1 MKQCKIEIGDKEYSV
16 RIAVTD
22 QEQSDG
28 LKNIDKLFDNEGM
41 LFVFDKEDQV
51 SMWMEDTTIPLDV
64 IFIDE
69 DYNVVKVQQGVPKS
83 KELITSDNTKY
94 VLEVNAG
101 SGIKIGDE
109 LDYDEEDEEEVPML
123 VIGNKGKIQVEL
135 TGGERIF
142 SRVSSRIIAEK
153 LKKHILIKKI
163 KIFMKIYVKVQE
175 NMFLKKF
182 QNKTT
187 MNLNTQRL
195 NKKNIT

>member
-1 MKQCKIEIGDKEYSV
+1 MKQCKIEIGDKEYNV

-22 QEQSDG
+22 KEQSDG

-135 TGGERIF
+135 TGNERIF
-142 SRVSSRIIAEK
+142 SRPNSKTIAK
-153 LKKHILIKKI
+153 MAKKAYKSKEDKDYRALGKKI
-163 KIFMKIYVKVQE
+163 FKYIDIHNNQKEDFVEIKQ
-175 NMFLKKF
+175 
-182 QNKTT
+182 
-187 MNLNTQRL
+187 
-195 NKKNIT
+195 

>member
-1 MKQCKIEIGDKEYSV
+1 MKQCEIEIGEKQYNV
-16 RIAVTD
+16 RIAITD
-22 QEQSDG
+22 EEQSDG
-28 LKNIDKLFDNEGM
+28 LKNIEKLFDNEGM

-51 SMWMEDTTIPLDV
+51 SMWMEDTIIPLDV

-142 SRVSSRIIAEK
+142 SRPNSKTIAK
-153 LKKHILIKKI
+153 MAKKAYKSKEDKDYRALGKKI
-163 KIFMKIYVKVQE
+163 FKYIDTHNNQKEDFVEIKQ
-175 NMFLKKF
+175 
-182 QNKTT
+182 
-187 MNLNTQRL
+187 
-195 NKKNIT
+195 

>member
-41 LFVFDKEDQV
+41 LFVFDKENQV

-142 SRVSSRIIAEK
+142 SRPNSKTIAK
-153 LKKHILIKKI
+153 MAKKAYKSKEDKDYRALGKKI
-163 KIFMKIYVKVQE
+163 FKYIDVHNNQKEDFVEIKQ
-175 NMFLKKF
+175 
-182 QNKTT
+182 
-187 MNLNTQRL
+187 
-195 NKKNIT
+195 

>member
-123 VIGNKGKIQVEL
+123 VIGDKGKVQVEL
-135 TGGERIF
+135 TGNERIF
-142 SRVSSRIIAEK
+142 SRPNSKTIAK
-153 LKKHILIKKI
+153 MAKKAYKTKEDKDYRALGKKI
-163 KIFMKIYVKVQE
+163 FKYIDIHNNQKEDFVEIKQ
-175 NMFLKKF
+175 
-182 QNKTT
+182 
-187 MNLNTQRL
+187 
-195 NKKNIT
+195 

>member
-123 VIGNKGKIQVEL
+123 VIGDKGKVQVEL

-142 SRVSSRIIAEK
+142 SRPNSKTIAK
-153 LKKHILIKKI
+153 MAKKAYKTKEDKDYRALGKKI
-163 KIFMKIYVKVQE
+163 FKYIDIHNNQKEDFVEIKQ
-175 NMFLKKF
+175 
-182 QNKTT
+182 
-187 MNLNTQRL
+187 
-195 NKKNIT
+195 

>member
-1 MKQCKIEIGDKEYSV
+1 MKQCEIEIGDKQYNV
-16 RIAVTD
+16 RIAITD
-22 QEQSDG
+22 KEQSDG
-28 LKNIDKLFDNEGM
+28 LKNIEKLFDNEGM

-51 SMWMEDTTIPLDV
+51 SMWMEDTVIPLDV

-142 SRVSSRIIAEK
+142 SRPNSKTIAK
-153 LKKHILIKKI
+153 MAKKAYKSKEDKDYRALGKKI
-163 KIFMKIYVKVQE
+163 FKYIDTHNNQKEDFVEIKQ
-175 NMFLKKF
+175 
-182 QNKTT
+182 
-187 MNLNTQRL
+187 
-195 NKKNIT
+195 

>member
-142 SRVSSRIIAEK
+142 SRPNSKTIAK
-153 LKKHILIKKI
+153 MAKKAYKSKEDKDYRALGKKI
-163 KIFMKIYVKVQE
+163 FKYIDIHNNQKEDFVEIKQ
-175 NMFLKKF
+175 
-182 QNKTT
+182 
-187 MNLNTQRL
+187 
-195 NKKNIT
+195 

>member
-142 SRVSSRIIAEK
+142 SRPNSKTIAK
-153 LKKHILIKKI
+153 MAKKAYKSKEDKDYRALGKKI
-163 KIFMKIYVKVQE
+163 FKYIDVHNNQKEDFVEIKQ
-175 NMFLKKF
+175 
-182 QNKTT
+182 
-187 MNLNTQRL
+187 
-195 NKKNIT
+195 

>member
-1 MKQCKIEIGDKEYSV
+1 MKQCKIEIGDKEYNV

-22 QEQSDG
+22 KEQSDG

-142 SRVSSRIIAEK
+142 SRPNSKTIAK
-153 LKKHILIKKI
+153 MAKKAYKTKEDKDYRALGKKI
-163 KIFMKIYVKVQE
+163 FKYIDVHNNQKEDFVEIKQ
-175 NMFLKKF
+175 
-182 QNKTT
+182 
-187 MNLNTQRL
+187 
-195 NKKNIT
+195 

>member
-1 MKQCKIEIGDKEYSV
+1 MKQCEIEIGDKQYNV
-16 RIAVTD
+16 RIAITD
-22 QEQSDG
+22 EEQSDG
-28 LKNIDKLFDNEGM
+28 LKNIEKLFDNEGM

-51 SMWMEDTTIPLDV
+51 SMWMEDTVIPLDV

-142 SRVSSRIIAEK
+142 SRPNSKTIAK
-153 LKKHILIKKI
+153 MAKKAYKSKEDKDYKALGKKI
-163 KIFMKIYVKVQE
+163 FKYIDTHNNQKEDFVEIKQ
-175 NMFLKKF
+175 
-182 QNKTT
+182 
-187 MNLNTQRL
+187 
-195 NKKNIT
+195 

>member
-51 SMWMEDTTIPLDV
+51 SMWMEDTIIPLDV

-109 LDYDEEDEEEVPML
+109 LDYDEDDEEEVPML

-142 SRVSSRIIAEK
+142 SRPNSKTIAK
-153 LKKHILIKKI
+153 MAKKAYKTKEDKDYRALGKKI
-163 KIFMKIYVKVQE
+163 FKYIDIHNNQKEDFVEIKQ
-175 NMFLKKF
+175 
-182 QNKTT
+182 
-187 MNLNTQRL
+187 
-195 NKKNIT
+195 

>member
-109 LDYDEEDEEEVPML
+109 LDYDEDDEEEVPML

-135 TGGERIF
+135 TGNERIF
-142 SRVSSRIIAEK
+142 SRPNSKTIAK
-153 LKKHILIKKI
+153 MAKKAYKTKEDKDYRALGKKI
-163 KIFMKIYVKVQE
+163 FKYIDVHNNQKEDFVEIKQ
-175 NMFLKKF
+175 
-182 QNKTT
+182 
-187 MNLNTQRL
+187 
-195 NKKNIT
+195 

>member
-1 MKQCKIEIGDKEYSV
+1 MKQCEIEIGDKQYNV
-16 RIAVTD
+16 RIAITD
-22 QEQSDG
+22 KEQSDG
-28 LKNIDKLFDNEGM
+28 LKDIDKLFDNEGM

-51 SMWMEDTTIPLDV
+51 SMWMEDTIIPLDV

-109 LDYDEEDEEEVPML
+109 LDYDEEDGEEVPML

-142 SRVSSRIIAEK
+142 SRPNSKTIAK
-153 LKKHILIKKI
+153 MAKKAYKSKEDKDYRALGKKI
-163 KIFMKIYVKVQE
+163 FKYIDTHNNQKEDFVEIKQ
-175 NMFLKKF
+175 
-182 QNKTT
+182 
-187 MNLNTQRL
+187 
-195 NKKNIT
+195 

>member
-1 MKQCKIEIGDKEYSV
+1 
-16 RIAVTD
+16 
-22 QEQSDG
+22 
-28 LKNIDKLFDNEGM
+28 M

-51 SMWMEDTTIPLDV
+51 SMWMEDTIIPLDV

-123 VIGNKGKIQVEL
+123 VIGDKGKIQVEL

-142 SRVSSRIIAEK
+142 SRVSSRIIARK
-153 LKKHILIKKI
+153 AKKAYI
-163 KIFMKIYVKVQE
+163 
-175 NMFLKKF
+175 
-182 QNKTT
+182 
-187 MNLNTQRL
+187 
-195 NKKNIT
+195 NKKDKDIYENLCKSLGKYVFKEISKQNNNEPEYVEIK

>member
-1 MKQCKIEIGDKEYSV
+1 MKQCEIEIGDKQYNV
-16 RIAVTD
+16 RIAITD
-22 QEQSDG
+22 EEQSDG
-28 LKNIDKLFDNEGM
+28 LKNIEKLFDNEGM

-51 SMWMEDTTIPLDV
+51 SMWIEDTVIPLDV

-142 SRVSSRIIAEK
+142 SRPNSKTIAK
-153 LKKHILIKKI
+153 MAKKAYKSKEDKDYRALGKKI
-163 KIFMKIYVKVQE
+163 FKYIDTHNNQKEDFVEIKQ
-175 NMFLKKF
+175 
-182 QNKTT
+182 
-187 MNLNTQRL
+187 
-195 NKKNIT
+195 

>member
-1 MKQCKIEIGDKEYSV
+1 MKQCEIEIGDKQYNV
-16 RIAVTD
+16 RIAITD
-22 QEQSDG
+22 EEQSDG
-28 LKNIDKLFDNEGM
+28 LKNIEKLSDNEGM

-51 SMWMEDTTIPLDV
+51 SMWMEDTVIPLDV

-123 VIGNKGKIQVEL
+123 VIGNKGKVQVEL

-142 SRVSSRIIAEK
+142 SRPNSKTIAK
-153 LKKHILIKKI
+153 MAKKAYKSKEDKDYRALGKKI
-163 KIFMKIYVKVQE
+163 FKYIDIHNNQKEDFVEIKQ
-175 NMFLKKF
+175 
-182 QNKTT
+182 
-187 MNLNTQRL
+187 
-195 NKKNIT
+195 

>member
-1 MKQCKIEIGDKEYSV
+1 MKQCEIEIGDKQYNV
-16 RIAVTD
+16 RIAITD
-22 QEQSDG
+22 EEQSDG
-28 LKNIDKLFDNEGM
+28 LKNIEKLFDNEGM

-51 SMWMEDTTIPLDV
+51 SMWMEDAVIPLDV

-142 SRVSSRIIAEK
+142 SRPNSKTIAK
-153 LKKHILIKKI
+153 IAKKAYKSKEDKDYRALGKKI
-163 KIFMKIYVKVQE
+163 FKYIDTHNNQKEDFVEIKQ
-175 NMFLKKF
+175 
-182 QNKTT
+182 
-187 MNLNTQRL
+187 
-195 NKKNIT
+195 

>member
-1 MKQCKIEIGDKEYSV
+1 MKQCKIEIGDKEYNV

-22 QEQSDG
+22 KEQSDG

-142 SRVSSRIIAEK
+142 SRPNSKTIAKMSKKAYKSK
-153 LKKHILIKKI
+153 LDKDYKALGKKI
-163 KIFMKIYVKVQE
+163 FKYIDTHNNQKEDFVEIKQ
-175 NMFLKKF
+175 
-182 QNKTT
+182 
-187 MNLNTQRL
+187 
-195 NKKNIT
+195 

>member
-142 SRVSSRIIAEK
+142 SRPNSKTIAK
-153 LKKHILIKKI
+153 MAKKAYKTKEDKDYRALGKKI
-163 KIFMKIYVKVQE
+163 FKYIDTHNNQKEDFVEIKQ
-175 NMFLKKF
+175 
-182 QNKTT
+182 
-187 MNLNTQRL
+187 
-195 NKKNIT
+195 

>member
-1 MKQCKIEIGDKEYSV
+1 MKQCKIEIGDKDYSV

-109 LDYDEEDEEEVPML
+109 LDYDEDDEEEVPML

-135 TGGERIF
+135 TGNERIF
-142 SRVSSRIIAEK
+142 SRPNSKTIAK
-153 LKKHILIKKI
+153 MAKKAYKTKEDKDYRALGKKI
-163 KIFMKIYVKVQE
+163 FKYIDVHNNQKEDFVEIKQ
-175 NMFLKKF
+175 
-182 QNKTT
+182 
-187 MNLNTQRL
+187 
-195 NKKNIT
+195 

>member
-109 LDYDEEDEEEVPML
+109 LDYDEDDEEEVPML

-142 SRVSSRIIAEK
+142 SRPNSKTIAK
-153 LKKHILIKKI
+153 MAKKAYKTKEDKDYRALGKKI
-163 KIFMKIYVKVQE
+163 FKYIDIHNNQKEDFVEIKQ
-175 NMFLKKF
+175 
-182 QNKTT
+182 
-187 MNLNTQRL
+187 
-195 NKKNIT
+195 

>member
-51 SMWMEDTTIPLDV
+51 SMWMEDTAIPLDV

-109 LDYDEEDEEEVPML
+109 LDYDEDDEEEVPML

-142 SRVSSRIIAEK
+142 SRPNSKTIAK
-153 LKKHILIKKI
+153 MAKKAYKTKEDKDYRALGKKI
-163 KIFMKIYVKVQE
+163 FKYIDVHNNQKEDFVEIKQ
-175 NMFLKKF
+175 
-182 QNKTT
+182 
-187 MNLNTQRL
+187 
-195 NKKNIT
+195 

>member
-1 MKQCKIEIGDKEYSV
+1 MKQCEIEIGDKQYNV
-16 RIAVTD
+16 RIAITD
-22 QEQSDG
+22 EEQSDG
-28 LKNIDKLFDNEGM
+28 LKNIEKLFDNEGM

-51 SMWMEDTTIPLDV
+51 SMWMEDTVIPLDV

-123 VIGNKGKIQVEL
+123 VIGDKGKVQMTIE
-135 TGGERIF
+135 GGERIF
-142 SRVSSRIIAEK
+142 SRTSSKIIVRKA
-153 LKKHILIKKI
+153 KKAYI
-163 KIFMKIYVKVQE
+163 
-175 NMFLKKF
+175 
-182 QNKTT
+182 
-187 MNLNTQRL
+187 
-195 NKKNIT
+195 NKKDKNIYENLCKSLGKYIFKEISKQNNNEPEYVEIK

>member
-1 MKQCKIEIGDKEYSV
+1 MKQCKIEIGDKEYNV

-22 QEQSDG
+22 KEQSDG

-51 SMWMEDTTIPLDV
+51 SMWMEDTTMPLDV

-142 SRVSSRIIAEK
+142 SRPNSKTIAK
-153 LKKHILIKKI
+153 MAKKAYKTKEDKDYRALGKKI
-163 KIFMKIYVKVQE
+163 FKYIDVHNNQKEDFVEIKQ
-175 NMFLKKF
+175 
-182 QNKTT
+182 
-187 MNLNTQRL
+187 
-195 NKKNIT
+195 

>member
-135 TGGERIF
+135 TGNERIF
-142 SRVSSRIIAEK
+142 SRPNSKTIAK
-153 LKKHILIKKI
+153 MAKKAYKTKEDKDYRALGKKI
-163 KIFMKIYVKVQE
+163 FKYIDIHNNQKEDFVEIKQ
-175 NMFLKKF
+175 
-182 QNKTT
+182 
-187 MNLNTQRL
+187 
-195 NKKNIT
+195 

>member
-1 MKQCKIEIGDKEYSV
+1 MKQCKIEIGDKEYNV

-22 QEQSDG
+22 KEQSDG

-109 LDYDEEDEEEVPML
+109 LDYDEDDEEEVPML

-142 SRVSSRIIAEK
+142 SRPNSKTIAK
-153 LKKHILIKKI
+153 MAKKAYKTKEDKDYRALGKKI
-163 KIFMKIYVKVQE
+163 FKYIDVHNNQKEDFVEIKQ
-175 NMFLKKF
+175 
-182 QNKTT
+182 
-187 MNLNTQRL
+187 
-195 NKKNIT
+195 

>member
-1 MKQCKIEIGDKEYSV
+1 MKQCEIEIGDKQYNV
-16 RIAVTD
+16 RIAITD
-22 QEQSDG
+22 EEQSDG
-28 LKNIDKLFDNEGM
+28 LKNIEKLFDNEGM

-51 SMWMEDTTIPLDV
+51 SMWMEDTVIPLDV

-142 SRVSSRIIAEK
+142 SRPNSKTIAK
-153 LKKHILIKKI
+153 MAKKAYKSKEDKDYRALGKKI
-163 KIFMKIYVKVQE
+163 FKYIDIHNNQKEDFVEIKQ
-175 NMFLKKF
+175 
-182 QNKTT
+182 
-187 MNLNTQRL
+187 
-195 NKKNIT
+195 

>member
-1 MKQCKIEIGDKEYSV
+1 MKQCEIEIGDKQYNV
-16 RIAVTD
+16 RIAITD
-22 QEQSDG
+22 KEQSDG
-28 LKNIDKLFDNEGM
+28 LKDIDKLFDNEGM

-51 SMWMEDTTIPLDV
+51 SMWMEDTVIPLDV

-142 SRVSSRIIAEK
+142 SRPNSKTIAK
-153 LKKHILIKKI
+153 MAKKAYKSKEDKDYRALGKKI
-163 KIFMKIYVKVQE
+163 FKYIDTHNNQKEDFVEIKQ
-175 NMFLKKF
+175 
-182 QNKTT
+182 
-187 MNLNTQRL
+187 
-195 NKKNIT
+195 

>member
-1 MKQCKIEIGDKEYSV
+1 MKQCKIEIGDKEYNV

-135 TGGERIF
+135 TGNERIF
-142 SRVSSRIIAEK
+142 SRPNSKTIAK
-153 LKKHILIKKI
+153 MAKKAYKTKEDKDYRALGKKI
-163 KIFMKIYVKVQE
+163 FKYIDIHNNQKEDFVEIKQ
-175 NMFLKKF
+175 
-182 QNKTT
+182 
-187 MNLNTQRL
+187 
-195 NKKNIT
+195 

>member
-1 MKQCKIEIGDKEYSV
+1 MKQCEIEIGDKQYNV
-16 RIAVTD
+16 RIAITD
-22 QEQSDG
+22 KEQSDG

-51 SMWMEDTTIPLDV
+51 SMWMEDTVIPLDV

-123 VIGNKGKIQVEL
+123 VIGDKGKVQVEL

-142 SRVSSRIIAEK
+142 SRISSKIIVRKA
-153 LKKHILIKKI
+153 KKAYI
-163 KIFMKIYVKVQE
+163 
-175 NMFLKKF
+175 
-182 QNKTT
+182 
-187 MNLNTQRL
+187 
-195 NKKNIT
+195 NKKDKNIYENLCKSLGKYVFKEISKQNSNKPEYVEIKDK

>member
-109 LDYDEEDEEEVPML
+109 LDYDEDDEEEVPML

-135 TGGERIF
+135 TGNERIF
-142 SRVSSRIIAEK
+142 SRPNSKTIAK
-153 LKKHILIKKI
+153 MAKKAYKSKEDKDYRALGKKI
-163 KIFMKIYVKVQE
+163 FKYIDIHNNQKEDFVEIKQ
-175 NMFLKKF
+175 
-182 QNKTT
+182 
-187 MNLNTQRL
+187 
-195 NKKNIT
+195 

>member
-1 MKQCKIEIGDKEYSV
+1 MKQCEIEIGDKQYNV
-16 RIAVTD
+16 RIAITD
-22 QEQSDG
+22 EEQSDG
-28 LKNIDKLFDNEGM
+28 LKNIEKLFDNEGM

-51 SMWMEDTTIPLDV
+51 SMWMEDTVIPLDV

-142 SRVSSRIIAEK
+142 SRPNSKTIAK
-153 LKKHILIKKI
+153 MAKKAYKSKENKDYRALGKKI
-163 KIFMKIYVKVQE
+163 FKYIDIHNNQKEDFVEIKQ
-175 NMFLKKF
+175 
-182 QNKTT
+182 
-187 MNLNTQRL
+187 
-195 NKKNIT
+195 

>member
-51 SMWMEDTTIPLDV
+51 SMWMEDTTMPLDV

-109 LDYDEEDEEEVPML
+109 LDYDEDDEEEVPML

-142 SRVSSRIIAEK
+142 SRPNSKTIAK
-153 LKKHILIKKI
+153 MAKKAYKSKEDKDYRALGKKI
-163 KIFMKIYVKVQE
+163 FKYIDVHNNQKEDFVEIKQ
-175 NMFLKKF
+175 
-182 QNKTT
+182 
-187 MNLNTQRL
+187 
-195 NKKNIT
+195 